1 MNYSTLSDLD
11 KAWSD
16 IYWTFDENAFD
27 ISDDHIGRYTAPVP
41 FSNAKYFSDSVEV
54 PF

>member
-1 MNYSTLSDLD
+1 MNMLSDLD

-16 IYWTFDENAFD
+16 IYWTFSENAFD
-27 ISDDHIGRYTAPVP
+27 ISDDHIGRYPAPGP
-41 FSNAKYFSDSVEV
+41 LSTTNYFQVYAEV